1 MEQKSTA
8 STNPMERRAN
18 NTPNQT
24 DTSNYSPP
32 TKRAKQQ
39 PERDLTQVATTSNTT
54 TNSDAHSDD
63 HSSRAEQSEDV
74 NPKQPLKDGI
84 FNPYLPSEEEV
95 NSDPVENLEPNSA
108 GLKSSWTGRVWHK
121 SLEESHSAQIKERT
135 LLGHLLCPEET
146 QKKILESDIFRI
158 LGSQG
163 VTGIGS
169 LYKVS
174 PSKFVLVSL
183 DQKQRRR
190 NFKIQWSNAVLAKQ
204 TLLWISTNGV
214 DLSKMG
220 RNLSSLLST
229 FLST

>member
-1 MEQKSTA
+1 
-8 STNPMERRAN
+8 MERRAN

-63 HSSRAEQSEDV
+63 HSLRAEQSEDV

-108 GLKSSWTGRVWHK
+108 GLKSS
-121 SLEESHSAQIKERT
+121 
-135 LLGHLLCPEET
+135 
-146 QKKILESDIFRI
+146 
-158 LGSQG
+158 
-163 VTGIGS
+163 
-169 LYKVS
+169 
-174 PSKFVLVSL
+174 
-183 DQKQRRR
+183 
-190 NFKIQWSNAVLAKQ
+190 
-204 TLLWISTNGV
+204 
-214 DLSKMG
+214 
-220 RNLSSLLST
+220 
-229 FLST
+229 